1 MEQIY
6 TIPVNEAFDA
16 AIEDPSLGCPICA
29 LYRRLDDNEL
39 DRILGAA
46 KMEPEIRQASN
57 REGFCT
63 THFIRMTERRSS
75 LALALMMESHLDEVK
90 SMLAD
95 GPIGT
100 PGDKPAKRI
109 AALEN
114 SCYLCHR
121 IEDSLSRMIET
132 VVFLWRTD
140 ENFRR
145 KYANTPRFC
154 MPHLRRLINAGREEM
169 NKKTYPEF
177 YRVTAEIAQRY
188 LDKLREDVSWFCK
201 KFDYRYTD
209 EPWYDAKDSLER
221 TIGFLTAN
229 DYHTKEDKKK

>member
-1 MEQIY
+1 MDQIY

-16 AIEDPSLGCPICA
+16 AIENPSLGCPICA
-29 LYRRLDDNEL
+29 MYRRLDDNEL

-57 REGFCT
+57 REGFCA
-63 THFIRMTERRSS
+63 THFARMTERRSS

-90 SMLAD
+90 TLLED
-95 GPIGT
+95 GVIGT

-109 AALEN
+109 AALEGT
-114 SCYLCHR
+114 CYLCHR
-121 IEDSLSRMIET
+121 IEESLSRMIET

-140 ENFRR
+140 DAFRR

-154 MPHLRRLINAGREEM
+154 LTHFRRLTEAGRDDM
-169 NKKTYPEF
+169 NKKTYTEF
-177 YRVTAEIAQRY
+177 YRMTKDITARY
-188 LDKLREDVSWFCK
+188 LDKLREDVSWYCK
-201 KFDYRYTD
+201 KFDYRYTE

-221 TIGFLTAN
+221 TIGFLTA
-229 DYHTKEDKKK
+229 DDWRGKEEKK